1 PANEEGRTRAGPW
14 PAETRKP
21 RTRRGFFVPSSPRRP
36 RGEARRR
43 FAGADPPRAWY
54 GRRAE
59 CPVPLAQGGS
69 TPQSIVML
77 RSFRESLF
85 GQIAL
90 GAIVLAIIVA
100 FALTGSGAGGA
111 ASLVT
116 DCAVK
121 VKRHCIGPK
130 EFQAAYGLYTSVGLS
145 DQAVKRLNLRRQVA
159 RGLVE
164 RELLVDHAKEL

>member
-1 PANEEGRTRAGPW
+1 
-14 PAETRKP
+14 
-21 RTRRGFFVPSSPRRP
+21 
-36 RGEARRR
+36 
-43 FAGADPPRAWY
+43 
-54 GRRAE
+54 
-59 CPVPLAQGGS
+59 
-69 TPQSIVML
+69 
-77 RSFRESLF
+77 F

-164 RELLVDHAKEL
+164 RELLVDHAKELGIATSAQDVDAELAE